1 MLTKVD
7 DISSVKKVLHIE
19 ISESDIK
26 KELDTSYNEI
36 KKTAN
41 IKGFRKGKAP
51 ISMIEKIYGKDVKSE
66 VIGKLIEKTF
76 TEIITEKK
84 LYVIGAPDIQG
95 EEFKE
100 NTPYVYKAT
109 VEIKPDIED
118 IDINGINLKKTVYNV
133 AEQEIEM
140 QLKALQKRLINY
152 EKIEKEEGVQK
163 EDIVIVDIEIFKD
176 GKHLEEKDNKN
187 LRLNVGSDIIGEGF
201 DENLISMKPENIKD
215 ILLKMPEDNEDKDL
229 AGCEIVFKTKL
240 TAIEKEILPEINDD
254 FAKKLG
260 GFNTLEDLE
269 KTITNNLE
277 DGYKKRSDQDL
288 NEQIFTYLIDKVEFD
303 VPDILIEH
311 EKNIIGQETEQFF
324 KNNNFPED
332 YIAKAKEDMAERF
345 NDLAEKQAKRHI
357 LLDKI
362 IEQESL
368 KVSDEELE
376 DTYKN
381 IAESMQASVETVK
394 EYYNKN
400 EYSIDNLKHNILE
413 KKALELILSKSNIEE
428 VAYEEIAP
436 EDEKSNPEESKEDNI

>member
-1 MLTKVD
+1 
-7 DISSVKKVLHIE
+7 
-19 ISESDIK
+19 
-26 KELDTSYNEI
+26 
-36 KKTAN
+36 
-41 IKGFRKGKAP
+41 
-51 ISMIEKIYGKDVKSE
+51 
-66 VIGKLIEKTF
+66 
-76 TEIITEKK
+76 
-84 LYVIGAPDIQG
+84 
-95 EEFKE
+95 
-100 NTPYVYKAT
+100 
-109 VEIKPDIED
+109 
-118 IDINGINLKKTVYNV
+118 
-133 AEQEIEM
+133 
-140 QLKALQKRLINY
+140 
-152 EKIEKEEGVQK
+152 
-163 EDIVIVDIEIFKD
+163 
-176 GKHLEEKDNKN
+176 
-187 LRLNVGSDIIGEGF
+187 
-201 DENLISMKPENIKD
+201 MKPENIKD